1 MKPLLVVLAACGSSP
16 STPDHP
22 DSGALDAAI
31 DVAVDAPSGFGE
43 LGGMCGV
50 LNDPRLAG
58 ASPLIVRDTFTF
70 ARAFMDPQ
78 DRPLLTPGG
87 LHLIET
93 PNAGGSSEMSELF
106 AYEQLARCE
115 DATLIKTETEI
126 VYTDPMGKKT
136 DLSVE
141 IDGHKLGVS
150 VTRAFAFPI
159 GTPYTEAQASQL
171 LVRKLQDIQ
180 LSSANVSPADAWEK
194 QLLAY
199 QAIDDQAA
207 DQVATVWAT
216 LDATIRADT
225 ILILTVTNGADLF
238 IYQN

>member
-1 MKPLLVVLAACGSSP
+1 VKALLVVLAACSSP
-16 STPDHP
+16 PSAHDRP
-22 DSGALDAAI
+22 DSGASDAAL

-50 LNDPRLAG
+50 LNEPELVG
-58 ASPLIVRDTFTF
+58 ASPFVVRDTFTF
-70 ARAFMDPQ
+70 ARAFIDPE
-78 DRPLLTPGG
+78 DRGLLTPGG
-87 LHLIET
+87 MHLIET

-115 DATLIKTETEI
+115 NAKLIKTETEI

-150 VTRAFAFPI
+150 VTRAFAYPI
-159 GTPYTEAQASQL
+159 GTPYTEQQASQL

-180 LSSANVSPADAWEK
+180 LSSANVAPADAWEK

-207 DQVATVWAT
+207 EQVATVWAT
-216 LDATIRADT
+216 LDPAVRADT
-225 ILILTVTNGADLF
+225 IIILTVTNGDDLF